1 MPVFPPPG
9 SLASLV
15 LGGRPADW
23 PAAQENHEEGEGP
36 ERSFCTILWFMN
48 SANWGL
54 WLSMFIYLQKEI
66 CLATTCFIF
75 PSHHPSPSG

>member
-36 ERSFCTILWFMN
+36 ERSFCTILWTEWELHLLDRFFLC
-48 SANWGL
+48 SRA
-54 WLSMFIYLQKEI
+54 
-66 CLATTCFIF
+66 
-75 PSHHPSPSG
+75 

>member
-36 ERSFCTILWFMN
+36 EKFLHH
-48 SANWGL
+48 L
-54 WLSMFIYLQKEI
+54 VVYELSKLGP
-66 CLATTCFIF
+66 LAQHVHLLAERNLPC
-75 PSHHPSPSG
+75 HHMLHLP